1 MKNQG
6 ISGRWNAAVTYRR
19 GEERTRNRGDAAM
32 AAEARERIMAA
43 TAAHPVSELLACP
56 LAISN
61 LLTAAAQTIAFDAGE
76 IIFRQGSPCAGLY
89 LVIQGQLQRRTERL
103 SSRITLGTAR
113 PGELI
118 ELAAALGDHR
128 HTYSLLGQVAGSLL
142 MLPMEALQRAFESHP
157 PLRMQLLEE
166 LAREVSRAYHACS
179 LAHCARTRRSRFSE
193 S

>member
-1 MKNQG
+1 
-6 ISGRWNAAVTYRR
+6 
-19 GEERTRNRGDAAM
+19 M
-32 AAEARERIMAA
+32 AAEARARIMAA

-56 LAISN
+56 PAISN
-61 LLTAAAQTIAFDAGE
+61 LLTAAAQTIPFEPGE
-76 IIFRQGSPCAGLY
+76 VIFRQGSPCAGLY

-103 SSRITLGTAR
+103 STRIMLGTAR

-179 LAHCARTRRSRFSE
+179 LAHCARTRRSRFAE